1 MWNYEKRLQY
11 PVKIKNPDPKMAM
24 VIISQFGGPDGELAA
39 SMRYLSQRYVM
50 PYREVA
56 GLLTDIGTE
65 ELAHMEIVCA
75 IVHQLTRNLSP
86 EDIKKSGF
94 DTYYVDHTLGIWPQ
108 AASGTPFSATVFQSK
123 GDPITDLNEDM
134 AAEQKARTTYDN
146 ILRLVKDPDI
156 CDPIRYLREREI
168 VHYQRFGEGLRIV
181 QDNLNSKN
189 FYAFNPAFTNP
200 KSSDCDCNK

>member
-1 MWNYEKRLQY
+1 
-11 PVKIKNPDPKMAM
+11 
-24 VIISQFGGPDGELAA
+24 
-39 SMRYLSQRYVM
+39 M

-94 DTYYVDHTLGIWPQ
+94 DTYYVDHTLGLWPQ

-134 AAEQKARTTYDN
+134 AADGT
-146 ILRLVKDPDI
+146 II
-156 CDPIRYLREREI
+156 
-168 VHYQRFGEGLRIV
+168 
-181 QDNLNSKN
+181 
-189 FYAFNPAFTNP
+189 
-200 KSSDCDCNK
+200 

>member
-94 DTYYVDHTLGIWPQ
+94 DTYYVDHTLGLWPQ

-123 GDPITDLNEDM
+123 GM